1 MRQNSYLKSSHKLLH
16 VKIDWGIMVKNKGMK
31 MKFELE
37 EEFIELFKL
46 LKVTGVAESG
56 GQAKMLIEEGAV
68 KRNGEVELRKRAK
81 IFSGEKIEVVDE
93 VIEVE
98 SVLK

>member
-1 MRQNSYLKSSHKLLH
+1 
-16 VKIDWGIMVKNKGMK
+16 

-37 EEFIELFKL
+37 DDYIELFKL

-56 GQAKMLIEEGAV
+56 AQAKMLIEEAKV
-68 KRNGEVELRKRAK
+68 RRNGEIELRKRAK
-81 IFSGEKIEVVDE
+81 IVLGERIEVGEE

-98 SVLK
+98 SNLN

>member
-1 MRQNSYLKSSHKLLH
+1 
-16 VKIDWGIMVKNKGMK
+16 

-37 EEFIELFKL
+37 DDYIELFKL

-56 GQAKMLIEEGAV
+56 AQAKMLIDEGQV
-68 KRNGEVELRKRAK
+68 KRNGEVETRKRAK
-81 IFSGEKIEVVDE
+81 IVLGEKIEVGGE

-98 SVLK
+98 ARLKI

>member
-1 MRQNSYLKSSHKLLH
+1 
-16 VKIDWGIMVKNKGMK
+16 

-37 EEFIELFKL
+37 DDFIELFKL

-56 GQAKMLIEEGAV
+56 AQAKMLIEEEQV
-68 KRNGEVELRKRAK
+68 KRNGEVETRKRAK
-81 IFSGEKIEVVDE
+81 IVSGERIEVGGE

-98 SVLK
+98 AKIS

>member
-1 MRQNSYLKSSHKLLH
+1 
-16 VKIDWGIMVKNKGMK
+16 

-56 GQAKMLIEEGAV
+56 AQAKMLIEEGQV
-68 KRNGEVELRKRAK
+68 TRNGEVETRKRAK
-81 IFSGEKIEVVDE
+81 IISGERIEVGNE

-98 SVLK
+98 AK

>member
-1 MRQNSYLKSSHKLLH
+1 
-16 VKIDWGIMVKNKGMK
+16 

-37 EEFIELFKL
+37 EDFIELFKL

-81 IFSGEKIEVVDE
+81 IVSGERIEVGDE

-98 SVLK
+98 STLK

>member
-1 MRQNSYLKSSHKLLH
+1 
-16 VKIDWGIMVKNKGMK
+16 

-37 EEFIELFKL
+37 DDYIELFKL

-56 GQAKMLIEEGAV
+56 AQAKMLIDEGAV

-81 IFSGEKIEVVDE
+81 IVSGERIEVDGE
-93 VIEVE
+93 MIDIEQR
-98 SVLK
+98 LKT

>member
-1 MRQNSYLKSSHKLLH
+1 MR
-16 VKIDWGIMVKNKGMK
+16 
-31 MKFELE
+31 FELE
-37 EEFIELFKL
+37 EDFIELFKL

-81 IFSGEKIEVVDE
+81 IVSGERIEVGDE
-93 VIEVE
+93 VIEVDG
-98 SVLK
+98 VLK